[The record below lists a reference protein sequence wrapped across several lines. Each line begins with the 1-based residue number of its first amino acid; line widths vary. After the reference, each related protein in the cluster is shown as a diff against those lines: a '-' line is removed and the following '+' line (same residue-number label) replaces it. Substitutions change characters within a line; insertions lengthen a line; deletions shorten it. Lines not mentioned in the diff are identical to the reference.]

1 MYALGVSGISQ
12 LDAAYAQNT
21 QDVARYIQHT
31 NEGRLCIERGYAL
44 QPWQR
49 VAREVIESLM
59 CNYYVAWTDMAE
71 RLNIS
76 AEEVKEALNYDVPAL
91 LQMANDGLIT
101 LEPTHIALTEAGSPF
116 VRNVAAAL
124 DKMMIN
130 NNNRFS
136 KPV

>member
-1 MYALGVSGISQ
+1 
-12 LDAAYAQNT
+12 
-21 QDVARYIQHT
+21 
-31 NEGRLCIERGYAL
+31 
-44 QPWQR
+44 
-49 VAREVIESLM
+49 M
-59 CNYYVAWTDMAE
+59 CNYYVAWTDMAQ

-91 LQMANDGLIT
+91 QQMADDGLIT
-101 LEPTHIALTEAGSPF
+101 FERTHIALTEAGSPF

-130 NNNRFS
+130 NHNRFS

>member
-1 MYALGVSGISQ
+1 M
-12 LDAAYAQNT
+12 
-21 QDVARYIQHT
+21 
-31 NEGRLCIERGYAL
+31 
-44 QPWQR
+44 
-49 VAREVIESLM
+49 
-59 CNYYVAWTDMAE
+59 
-71 RLNIS
+71 
-76 AEEVKEALNYDVPAL
+76 KEALNYDVPAL
-91 LQMANDGLIT
+91 QQMADDGLIT

>member
-1 MYALGVSGISQ
+1 MAISGACK
-12 LDAAYAQNT
+12 LFC
-21 QDVARYIQHT
+21 
-31 NEGRLCIERGYAL
+31 RLFEHAHLFGLWWQPRLFQYAL

-59 CNYYVAWTDMAE
+59 CNYYVAWTDMAQ

-91 LQMANDGLIT
+91 QQMADDGLIT